1 MTSGP
6 IHFGDTKG
14 LICAAAKSAG
24 TAVSRFGLSYRDV
37 LTVAAAQ
44 QLGAWAAEGVEAKR
58 AKTDYR
64 RGAPTSP
71 GLAPWAQEVI
81 PGGAGFS
88 RVAADD
94 LLPPTLLGCS
104 YPLTEDLQHDQIM
117 DGVRILNPFLVG
129 PDRLD
134 AKP

>member
-14 LICAAAKSAG
+14 LICAAAKSAR
-24 TAVSRFGLSYRDV
+24 TAVSRFGLSYRDA

-44 QLGAWAAEGVEAKR
+44 Q
-58 AKTDYR
+58 
-64 RGAPTSP
+64 
-71 GLAPWAQEVI
+71 Q
-81 PGGAGFS
+81 
-88 RVAADD
+88 
-94 LLPPTLLGCS
+94 GCS
-104 YPLTEDLQHDQIM
+104 YLLTEDLQHDQIM